1 MLDHACEVCN
11 VPLMIDEAKSRICAD
26 CEPRSELVDGKWRL
40 RQQPQ
45 TEYQLEFS
53 TYIRWLQAQP
63 KGSVVGDAG
72 ISDQCP
78 VHNWLKSIGIDAYV
92 HCDGIMD
99 VETLESQ
106 GLPGLFVAVQHE
118 MMHELDLDLEVTQD
132 SRITREQALMCAYFV
147 SLTELLGVP
156 AGVKI

>member
-1 MLDHACEVCN
+1 
-11 VPLMIDEAKSRICAD
+11 
-26 CEPRSELVDGKWRL
+26 
-40 RQQPQ
+40 
-45 TEYQLEFS
+45 
-53 TYIRWLQAQP
+53 
-63 KGSVVGDAG
+63 
-72 ISDQCP
+72 
-78 VHNWLKSIGIDAYV
+78 
-92 HCDGIMD
+92 MD